1 MITIKE
7 VDDWVTV
14 WKGQEL
20 VFSSHSCP
28 LDVGLGALD
37 IPFKREYRE
46 FLEDDNGDAQDWLD
60 TPPEVEA

>member
-7 VDDWVTV
+7 VDDWV
-14 WKGQEL
+14 
-20 VFSSHSCP
+20 
-28 LDVGLGALD
+28 LD

-46 FLEDDNGDAQDWLD
+46 FLEDDDGDAQDWLE